1 MNDSTRITRNTK
13 YSTWSQD
20 LYEKALETA
29 DPYELA
35 QVLTDLVCEI
45 SLAGG
50 QSLSDWV
57 STVTQMRDRM
67 QAHAEDQSMEY
78 PE

>member
-1 MNDSTRITRNTK
+1 MENKVHHR
-13 YSTWSQD
+13 SQD

-29 DPYELA
+29 DPWKLA

-50 QSLSDWV
+50 QSVGDWA
-57 STVTQMRDRM
+57 STDTQMRDNL
-67 QAHAEDQSMEY
+67 QAHAESAHREAFVAERDAD
-78 PE
+78 

>member
-1 MNDSTRITRNTK
+1 MEITTH
-13 YSTWSQD
+13 SQD

-50 QSLSDWV
+50 QSLGDWV

-67 QAHAEDQSMEY
+67 QAHAESARRDAIQAARDAD
-78 PE
+78 

>member
-1 MNDSTRITRNTK
+1 MEITTH
-13 YSTWSQD
+13 SQD

-50 QSLSDWV
+50 QSLGDWV

-67 QAHAEDQSMEY
+67 QAQAESARRDAIQAARDAD
-78 PE
+78 